1 MSDSPEG
8 PGWWMD
14 NDGLWHPP
22 EQHQLKSHRT
32 PSPAGLRRVD
42 ILCAVI
48 AVSTILLLIIGDLLW
63 R

>member
-1 MSDSPEG
+1 
-8 PGWWMD
+8 MD

-22 EQHQLKSHRT
+22 EQHQLKRHRT

-48 AVSTILLLIIGDLLW
+48 AVSTVLLLIIGDLLW